1 MDGVQDGE
9 KYNSCY
15 EIHYIRESGL
25 KLLLAGLGQ
34 DGWYGLFSVKEG
46 SGNESQLK
54 HAAVNGILADL
65 YQNGVIDWDD
75 RGTAVKVRQPYAGML
90 SAMLEKKVCVTVQ
103 MPEEAAFIRCC
114 YLSDSAAVLTQ
125 KSRREDH
132 MLGMSKLTVQNW
144 LYLLEED
151 CARMEEGAC
160 CLLTCQS
167 SKDGEVYRR
176 IQVKKAGIRAFD
188 LVWDGAESGRLHCV
202 REELG
207 KKLGG
212 LFA

>member
-1 MDGVQDGE
+1 MGGSQDGKKQE
-9 KYNSCY
+9 NCY
-15 EIHYIRESGL
+15 EIHYMKEAGL

-34 DGWYGLFSVKEG
+34 DGWYGLFSVKAG
-46 SGNESQLK
+46 PGKESQPE

-75 RGTAVKVRQPYAGML
+75 TGAAVKVRQPYAEML

-103 MPEEAAFIRCC
+103 MPEETAFVRCC
-114 YLSDSAAVLTQ
+114 YLSDSAAILTQ
-125 KSRREDH
+125 KSRREDC
-132 MLGMSKLTVQNW
+132 MIGMSKLTVLDW
-144 LYLLEED
+144 LHLLEED

-167 SKDGEVYRR
+167 SEDGEVYRR
-176 IQVKKAGIRAFD
+176 IQVQKTGIRTFD
-188 LVWDGAESGRLHCV
+188 IEWDGALNGRLHCM

-207 KKLGG
+207 RELGG
-212 LFA
+212 LFK